1 MQSGHA
7 YCIHRKTA
15 VLHKLS
21 DTEGRLSFVNW
32 YLHGVHDGDRP
43 HNYCYMLE
51 NSWNSITLGITGFL
65 C

>member
-7 YCIHRKTA
+7 YCIHRKTT

-32 YLHGVHDGDRP
+32 YLHGVHDGQTDP
-43 HNYCYMLE
+43 TIIVSCWKTAGAL
-51 NSWNSITLGITGFL
+51 LL
-65 C
+65 